1 MQSETRN
8 SVKLQASPS
17 ETTGYF
23 QMSDGF
29 ELFFRRWTPHTEPVR
44 VIVAIHGTGEH
55 SGFFRVLGQELSGLG
70 VETFALDLRG
80 FGNSTEKGLARG
92 DTNSFKRHLI
102 DVDEAARTVKK
113 RSARK
118 PFVMGHSHGCAT
130 ALWYAAY
137 YPESMAGTIL
147 VSPPVES
154 TSKVHKREYF
164 KFALA
169 LLFAPKTM
177 YKFPNPFPGERIA
190 GEESSILSN
199 DPLATRSFSIRWLYG
214 SKKMLLD
221 PMFHHAS
228 QIKGPLLVLQGED
241 DSATLETGAKK
252 LFNQLAS
259 PDKTITIFPRAD
271 HFLYGSLLPVDVT
284 RDIEG
289 RNRVTSTIANWLKS
303 RSDLG

>member
-1 MQSETRN
+1 MESETRN
-8 SVKLQASPS
+8 SLKLQGSPS

-29 ELFFRRWTPHTEPVR
+29 ELFFRRWTPHTKSVR
-44 VIVAIHGTGEH
+44 VILAIHGTGGH

-80 FGNSTEKGLARG
+80 FGYSTEKGLPRG
-92 DTNSFKRHLI
+92 DTNSFKRHLV
-102 DVDEAARTVKK
+102 DVDEATGAVKK
-113 RSARK
+113 RSGRK
-118 PFVMGHSHGCAT
+118 PFVLGHSHGCAT
-130 ALWYAAY
+130 ALWYAAN
-137 YPESMAGTIL
+137 YPERTAGTIL
-147 VSPPVES
+147 AAPPVEA
-154 TSKVHKREYF
+154 TSKVRKREFF

-177 YKFPNPFPGERIA
+177 YKFSNPSSGERIA
-190 GEESSILSN
+190 SEESSILDD

-228 QIKGPLLVLQGED
+228 QIKGPLLLVQGKD
-241 DSATLETGAKK
+241 DAAALETGAKK
-252 LFNQLAS
+252 LFNQVAS

-271 HFLYGSLLPVDVT
+271 HFLYGSLLPADVT
-284 RDIEG
+284 KDIEG
-289 RNRVTSTIANWLKS
+289 RNKVTFTIADWLKS
-303 RSDLG
+303 HSDQL